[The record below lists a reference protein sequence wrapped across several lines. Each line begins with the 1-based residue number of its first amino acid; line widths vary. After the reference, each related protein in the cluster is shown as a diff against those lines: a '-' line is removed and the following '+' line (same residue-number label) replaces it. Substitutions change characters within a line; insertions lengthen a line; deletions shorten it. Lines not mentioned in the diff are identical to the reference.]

1 MMRYS
6 ILFKGRVQGVGFRY
20 TALKVAQ
27 KYALTGFVRNC
38 SDGSVLVEIQGAP
51 LSTSLFIET
60 LRHKNGFIR
69 IDDYTMTEKPV
80 VLSEK
85 AFNIVG

>member
-1 MMRYS
+1 MIRYS

-20 TALKVAQ
+20 TALKIAQ
-27 KYALTGFVRNC
+27 KYELTGFVRNC
-38 SDGSVLVEIQGAP
+38 SDGSVLVEIQGNSIDP
-51 LSTSLFIET
+51 SRFIQT
-60 LRHKNGFIR
+60 LRHKNLFIR
-69 IDDYTMTEKPV
+69 IDDYTMTKKTV

>member
-1 MMRYS
+1 MIRYS

-27 KYALTGFVRNC
+27 QYALTGFVRNC
-38 SDGSVLVEIQGAP
+38 SDGSVLVEIQGNP
-51 LSTSLFIET
+51 INPSRFIQSLC
-60 LRHKNGFIR
+60 HKNLFIR
-69 IDDYTMTEKPV
+69 IDDSTITEKPV
-80 VLSEK
+80 ILSEK